1 MTKILSRAA
10 RQVVFAF
17 SADPAAIRMLEQTH
31 VEVRRNSR
39 LWGI

>member
-1 MTKILSRAA
+1 MNKFITAAA
-10 RQVVFAF
+10 RQVVLAF
-17 SADPAAIRMLEQTH
+17 RADPATTRMLEQTH